1 MSFSVLCK
9 CCFPAFLC
17 LAVRSLFER
26 MIKIEPLKC
35 CLKILNSNSNLF
47 TNRELDDESLVFL
60 INALCK
66 LSKESMEIAYNNR
79 EPSLFAVVKLLE
91 TGLVNLFRYKIFWNQ
106 MTSHLLVVC
115 QHPQIKM
122 REWGTETLSTL
133 VKTALQTADRI
144 NKHSIENAPKE
155 ESASEEDKIDEDK
168 NVTFLRPLQSLSE
181 IVFADIRQ
189 KQLDCILQILQTS
202 GDTLVEG
209 WVQILDIIGCIDKL
223 PNESLLRLAFQ
234 CLQLIISDLLG
245 QIPSDCLVLLVNTTE
260 KFASQSQELN
270 VSLTAIGLLWNIA
283 DFFHQN
289 RDTIKADLKELKFDF
304 SSLKIEKENLVLKPF
319 DCLWMCLFSRLGDLC
334 TDERPAIRKS
344 ASQTLFHT
352 LGTHATI
359 LEAQC
364 IWSAIVLEVL
374 FPLLE
379 RVHSLSVNAS
389 TDKIVN
395 ASRSLGICGI
405 GVSGGSNPLM
415 LHHSRNTAYKQWS
428 ETQVLT
434 LAGVSHVFS
443 EKRHILLKSLDDFP
457 AAWQL
462 LLKHIEIP
470 ALSRN
475 CEVSL
480 NALNCFQEILHCNK
494 QMVINSVKHEEE
506 TDEANSA
513 DETDSSQLEEHFR
526 LELNSM
532 PDSKTVDLWKMAWEV
547 WHTIGTECFNRH
559 AVTPNSPN
567 PTRNKAKNEV
577 DSKSV
582 EQAAFASN
590 DEYYAP
596 SQAFLSSLIQI
607 FPRLYE
613 NIKYDFNVDDFS
625 KLSAVLENAVSV
637 PIDLSTQAYLMSA
650 SVQTTGNFEYL
661 VSQTA
666 GQPTNNSSKQ
676 SGHQCSTTAVAAGGH
691 TSNCSSLQQQQ
702 QYLISQTSQLVP
714 LTPLQEAILCI
725 MEMFQTDLFAQ
736 LSASLN
742 GRSTAPPS
750 STHNSP
756 SLSSGSDALKNAE
769 ELLTCLFSQ
778 LLTFATYACQPPTL
792 NATNST
798 GNYPTSLGKSLLI
811 SSSTLLNKYQ
821 SSPSVSF
828 FFRFILFTLLK
839 RAAIFC
845 IGLSFWL
852 SFSL

>member
-1 MSFSVLCK
+1 M
-9 CCFPAFLC
+9 
-17 LAVRSLFER
+17 
-26 MIKIEPLKC
+26 
-35 CLKILNSNSNLF
+35 
-47 TNRELDDESLVFL
+47 FL

-91 TGLVNLFRYKIFWNQ
+91 TGLVNLFRYQIFWSQ

-133 VKTALQTADRI
+133 VKTALQTSERM
-144 NKHSIENAPKE
+144 NKRSIEDASGEANPE
-155 ESASEEDKIDEDK
+155 EANSDESSPIDESEVEDK

-260 KFASQSQELN
+260 KFASQLQELN
-270 VSLTAIGLLWNIA
+270 VSLTAIGLLWNVA
-283 DFFHQN
+283 DFLHQN
-289 RDTIKADLKELKFDF
+289 RETIKQDLKELKFDF
-304 SSLKIEKENLVLKPF
+304 SSLKAEKDLQLKPF

-364 IWSAIVLEVL
+364 IWSAIILEVL

-379 RVHSLSVNAS
+379 RVHTCSTNAS

-395 ASRSLGICGI
+395 PSRSLGICGI
-405 GVSGGSNPLM
+405 GVSGASNPLM

-457 AAWQL
+457 AAWRL

-494 QMVINSVKHEEE
+494 QMVINNVKH
-506 TDEANSA
+506 DEIDNEPNSA
-513 DETDSSQLEEHFR
+513 DETDGCSQVEEHLK
-526 LELNSM
+526 LELSSM

-547 WHTIGTECFNRH
+547 WYTIGTECFSRQH
-559 AVTPNSPN
+559 AAAGSNPNSPN
-567 PTRNKAKNEV
+567 LAKAKNEV

-582 EQAAFASN
+582 EQAGAFAS

-613 NIKYDFNVDDFS
+613 NIKYDFSVDDFS
-625 KLSAVLENAVSV
+625 KLSAVLENAVAV

-650 SVQTTGNFEYL
+650 SVQTTGPFEFL
-661 VSQTA
+661 VSSNGG
-666 GQPTNNSSKQ
+666 GQPTTSANKQ
-676 SGHQCSTTAVAAGGH
+676 PTPCSTSAAGLSTSGHAST
-691 TSNCSSLQQQQ
+691 CSSLLGQQQQPPAQ

-742 GRSTAPPS
+742 GRTAS
-750 STHNSP
+750 HNST
-756 SLSSGSDALKNAE
+756 SLSSSPDALKNAE

-792 NATNST
+792 AAASST
-798 GNYPTSLGKSLLI
+798 SYPANLGKSLLI

-821 SSPSVSF
+821 SSASVSSF
-828 FFRFILFTLLK
+828 FLFH
-839 RAAIFC
+839 
-845 IGLSFWL
+845 
-852 SFSL
+852 